1 MKLMIMLLISLLL
14 ATDVQAAG
22 SKKKCTKCERKFDVH
37 ADGQRY
43 DAERMLGAQHAFA
56 PSRRGLYLRGQ
67 QPMWKQGG
75 PGFGQL
81 ALRRLL

>member
-1 MKLMIMLLISLLL
+1 M
-14 ATDVQAAG
+14 ARHPAADVG
-22 SKKKCTKCERKFDVH
+22 RVH
-37 ADGQRY
+37 PDGQRY
-43 DAERMLGAQHAFA
+43 DAERMLGAQQAFA